1 MRSEVPRIW
10 SSGVKTVG
18 LWVLTLLLA
27 TFFLVAGGT
36 KLMSDPASTN
46 NFVRWGYPTWF
57 RFVIGVM
64 EAWGGLLLL
73 VPRLAGLAS
82 ILLGMVMIGATA
94 THLVHGEIEAVPV
107 PLVLLALL
115 ALLGYAR
122 RDSVRALL
130 RRLKHDSA

>member
-1 MRSEVPRIW
+1 M
-10 SSGVKTVG
+10 G

-73 VPRLAGLAS
+73 VPCLAGLAS

-122 RDSVRALL
+122 RDSVGSLL
-130 RRLKHDSA
+130 RRLKGHSA